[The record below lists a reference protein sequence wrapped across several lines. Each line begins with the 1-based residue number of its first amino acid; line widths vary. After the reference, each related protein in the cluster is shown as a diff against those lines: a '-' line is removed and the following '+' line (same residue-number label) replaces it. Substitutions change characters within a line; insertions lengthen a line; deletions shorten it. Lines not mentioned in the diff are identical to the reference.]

1 MDETEISYA
10 LGNFVINPLPD
21 VKEEDSEYYSA
32 LDDFQEITPYKLLTI
47 QEIKKQAALDAMR
60 IFDTM
65 YKNNKFLLLPG
76 DSDGSSSLVYE
87 EYIQL
92 IENNIIDLDNLE
104 VKLMSIING
113 YITDETPLD
122 YAYIEFENDIT
133 SE

>member
-1 MDETEISYA
+1 M
-10 LGNFVINPLPD
+10 
-21 VKEEDSEYYSA
+21 
-32 LDDFQEITPYKLLTI
+32 DDFEEITPYKLLTI

-60 IFDTM
+60 IFDIM
-65 YKNNKFLLLPG
+65 YKNNKFLILPG
-76 DSDGSSSLVYE
+76 DSDGSAILGYS
-87 EYIQL
+87 EYIEL

-122 YAYIEFENDIT
+122 YTYIEFENDIT

>member
-1 MDETEISYA
+1 MDEYNITYA
-10 LGNFVINPLPD
+10 LGNYVINPLPD
-21 VKEEDSEYYSA
+21 VKEEGGEYYSA
-32 LDDFQEITPYKLLTI
+32 LDDFEEITPYKLLTI

-60 IFDTM
+60 IFDIM
-65 YKNNKFLLLPG
+65 YKNNKFLILPG
-76 DSDGSSSLVYE
+76 DSDGSAILGYS
-87 EYIQL
+87 EYIEL

-122 YAYIEFENDIT
+122 YTYIEFENDIT